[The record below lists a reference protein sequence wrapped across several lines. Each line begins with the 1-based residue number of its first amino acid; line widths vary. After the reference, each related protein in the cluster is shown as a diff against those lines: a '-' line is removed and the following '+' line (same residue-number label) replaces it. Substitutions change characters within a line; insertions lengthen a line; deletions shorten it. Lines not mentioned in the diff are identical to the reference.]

1 MEKLLEEAVSYFKEN
16 RGYDRMLKK
25 MAQKYKSFEREL
37 PGSIV
42 IENPSPAEKDAISG
56 FMKKDYSRNRNITIN
71 LKKFQKRIDE
81 TRFAGLTIKQI
92 LETYFTNEIIS
103 NKEEKRRFNEE
114 LDLFIDEIKSYCK
127 SENTVKIIELIKR
140 ENREIYAKIKKEYIK
155 SASNLKEE
163 LKISIGAIESLSDE
177 KISLPIF
184 SAKITGNPH
193 SLDRNNLAGQFFLD
207 FLIINKKINSN
218 NEQVKEETIKENKKR
233 KIKNAEE
240 IAEIY
245 YNNNLL
251 IDEMS
256 NMVLARNLI
265 GYKNNEENEGWRA
278 FYNNNEAWQI
288 TLYNLSKV
296 DNVTSSIK
304 KCLVVENP
312 AVFTNI
318 IQDEKYKKIPIVCT
332 YGQVKLA
339 GIILLKKLI
348 ENNVHLYY
356 SGDIDLEGMQIAD
369 KLKTRFKDNLKLVG
383 FDEETYLNN
392 LSNTKLDEIRLKKLD
407 KLEDEGLV
415 KLANIVLD
423 KKLASYEE
431 LNIGKLKK
439 IIDEWVR

>member
-16 RGYDRMLKK
+16 HGYDRMLKK
-25 MAQKYKSFEREL
+25 MVQKYKSFEREL

-42 IENPSPAEKDAISG
+42 IENPSLAEKDAISG
-56 FMKKDYSRNRNITIN
+56 FMKKDYSKNKNITIN

-114 LDLFIDEIKSYCK
+114 FELFINEIKSYCK
-127 SENTVKIIELIKR
+127 SENTVKIIELIKQ
-140 ENREIYAKIKKEYIK
+140 ENAEMYAKIKKEYNK
-155 SASNLKEE
+155 SSIRLKNE
-163 LKISIGAIESLSDE
+163 LKIAIEAIENLSKE

-193 SLDRNNLAGQFFLD
+193 SLDRNNLAGQFLLD
-207 FLIINKKINSN
+207 FLIINKRINSN
-218 NEQVKEETIKENKKR
+218 KEQVKEEQIKENKR
-233 KIKNAEE
+233 IKSTEE

-245 YNNNLL
+245 YNNNLM

-265 GYKNNEENEGWRA
+265 GYKNNKENEGWRA

-304 KCLVVENP
+304 KCLIVENP

-339 GIILLKKLI
+339 GIILLKKLV

-356 SGDIDLEGMQIAD
+356 SGDIDPEGMQIAD
-369 KLKTRFKDNLKLVG
+369 KLKTRFKDNIELVG

-392 LSNTKLDEIRLKKLD
+392 LSNTRLDNVRLKKL
-407 KLEDEGLV
+407 KKIEDEGLV
-415 KLANIVLD
+415 KLVKLVLD

-431 LNIGKLKK
+431 LNIGNLKK
-439 IIDEWVR
+439 IIGEWLM